1 MSFLVRMENQIFRY
15 CLVNLKD
22 FSMKYLLMIIT
33 KHTIFKSDRSW
44 DLLSVSYSQT
54 DFIYQLRIVL

>member
-1 MSFLVRMENQIFRY
+1 MSFLVHMENQIFRY

-22 FSMKYLLMIIT
+22 FSMKYLLTIIT
-33 KHTIFKSDRSW
+33 KYTIFKSDRSW